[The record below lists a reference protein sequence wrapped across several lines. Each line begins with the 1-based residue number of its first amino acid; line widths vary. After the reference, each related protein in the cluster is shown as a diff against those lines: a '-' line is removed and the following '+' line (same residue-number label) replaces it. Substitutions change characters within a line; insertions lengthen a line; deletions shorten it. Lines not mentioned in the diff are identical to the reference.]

1 MLTNRTIGQVRGVAL
16 WVIRSAGVC
25 LLGYGVFLVGS
36 RLMFGVVGPGDVVSA
51 WRVWDGIGA
60 EHGVYRGGPM
70 MAIGLALALASRP
83 LARWI
88 VCVPD
93 AGCPGCGYAGGSVP
107 GTPCPECGRIDP
119 GDSAAA
125 GG

>member
-1 MLTNRTIGQVRGVAL
+1 MLTNRTIGQVRGVVL
-16 WVIRSAGVC
+16 WVIRGVGVC

-60 EHGVYRGGPM
+60 EHGVYRGVPM
-70 MAIGLALALASRP
+70 LAIGLALALASRP

-107 GTPCPECGRIDP
+107 GAPCPECGRADP
-119 GDSAAA
+119 PGQAVARE
-125 GG
+125 